1 MGEASLLIQ
10 LNDYNYI
17 LLINKGLTKGEFLK
31 KVKVKKNT
39 FAGNLME
46 RVYEN
51 LINEA
56 SDLLYEYE
64 RFYSREYES
73 LEEFL
78 YKKLLIDKDT
88 IKLLLD
94 NFSEEHYLYMGDLT
108 ASGNYNLAQFILS
121 DDFKEALNKVL

>member
-1 MGEASLLIQ
+1 LLIQ

-17 LLINKGLTKGEFLK
+17 LLINKDLTEGEFLK

-64 RFYSREYES
+64 RFYSREYAS
-73 LEEFL
+73 LGEFL

-88 IKLLLD
+88 INLLLD

-121 DDFKEALNKVL
+121 DDFKEALNKIL